1 MPVISKIGRRSRKV
15 RCIIFAI
22 YAVLIVGGASM
33 IYPMMLMVSGSVKS
47 STDYANN
54 NVLPRYLHDDAVLWA
69 KYLESKYGS
78 IPEAEKAL
86 HAPVDSWRRVK
97 LPSTDKLA
105 GGTIEQYRAFREH
118 TDWPDHWYRMGH
130 MGLGPNERA
139 YLRLAQDR
147 YNDDITAFSDAAGLR
162 YKSWTQVTA
171 PLTPLDMRH
180 YTFPDS
186 VGYRMLRSLKR
197 DMPETDRVVVNLDG
211 AFWSSHLRSRWATIE
226 AYNLAHGT
234 DYERYNQVLLTT
246 EPPPEGL
253 ARDDWQEFVRNDL
266 NVRFIRIKKAYE
278 PTFQDF
284 LKMRYDGDISELN
297 RQWGTDYAGFDR
309 VPLMDVVD
317 GTSSVYFAYAEFLTT
332 RTSDDSRY
340 VCPVEALSVFGPRQ
354 GFENYLAET
363 QGVSPELIEQESLPI
378 EALDYSDFVSQTGS
392 LRWEFIKRNY
402 IKVLDY
408 ILMHGNGVRNT
419 VIYCGLMILVTLT
432 INPLAAYALSRYKPP
447 GAYII
452 LLFCMCTMAFPPE
465 VTMIPSFLL
474 LKHFPAIGL
483 GIGLVAGLL
492 AAWGLHKFAP
502 RMNLA
507 FKGILAG
514 VVGLIVGFF
523 VLPRLFGADATNV
536 SLLNTFWA
544 LILPGAANGFGIF
557 LLKGF
562 FDSLPQELYEAAE
575 IDGGGEWTKFWVITM
590 SLSKPILAVLAL
602 QAFTSAYSEFL
613 MALVI
618 IPDPQMWTLMVWL
631 FQLQSQADPYVVNA
645 SIVIAAIPTFLIFLL
660 CQNIIMRGIVVP
672 VEK

>member
-15 RCIIFAI
+15 RSIIFAI
-22 YAVLIVGGASM
+22 YVVLIVGGASM

-47 STDYANN
+47 NTDYANN
-54 NVLPRYLHDDAVLWA
+54 NAVPRYLLDDAVLWA

-86 HAPVDSWRRVK
+86 HVPIDSWRRVMP
-97 LPSTDKLA
+97 PSADKLA
-105 GGTIEQYRAFREH
+105 DDRIDLFRVFREKA
-118 TDWPDHWYRMGH
+118 DWPDHWYRMGH
-130 MGLGPNERA
+130 MRLGPNERA
-139 YLRLAQDR
+139 YLRLAQDS
-147 YNDDITAFSDAAGLR
+147 YDNDITAFSDAAGLR

-180 YTFPDS
+180 YTYPDS
-186 VGYRMLRSLKR
+186 AGYRMLRGLKR
-197 DMPETDRVVVNLDG
+197 DTPRADRVLVNLDG
-211 AFWSSHLRSRWATIE
+211 AFWSSYLRSRWASIE
-226 AYNLAHGT
+226 EYNLAHGT
-234 DYERYNQVLLTT
+234 DYEQYNQVLLSTD
-246 EPPPEGL
+246 PPPEGV
-253 ARDDWQEFVRNDL
+253 ARDDWQNFVRNDL
-266 NVRFIRIKKAYE
+266 NVRFIRIHKSYE
-278 PTFQDF
+278 PAFQTFLEQ
-284 LKMRYDGDISELN
+284 RYDGEIDELN
-297 RQWGTDYAGFDR
+297 RQWEADYSGFDR
-309 VPLMDVVD
+309 VPLVDVVS
-317 GTSSVYFAYAEFLTT
+317 GTSSVYFAYAEFLSAKT
-332 RTSDDSRY
+332 RDNSRY

-354 GFENYLAET
+354 GFEKYLAEA
-363 QGVSPELIEQESLPI
+363 QGVSGGMIVSEAMPI
-378 EALDYSDFVSQTGS
+378 EALDYFDFIDNTGS

-408 ILMHGNGVRNT
+408 ILMHGNGVQNT
-419 VIYCGLMILVTLT
+419 IIYCGLMILVTLT

-492 AAWGLHKFAP
+492 AAWILHKFAP
-502 RMNLA
+502 KMNMA
-507 FKGILAG
+507 FKGIVAG

-523 VLPRLFGADATNV
+523 LLPRIFGADATNV

-618 IPDPQMWTLMVWL
+618 IPDPEMWTLMVWL

>member
-1 MPVISKIGRRSRKV
+1 MPVISTIGRRNTKV
-15 RCIIFAI
+15 RLVIFAI
-22 YAVLIVGGASM
+22 YAVLIVGGLSM
-33 IYPMMLMVSGSVKS
+33 VYPMMLMLSGSIKS
-47 STDYANN
+47 STDYANS
-54 NVLPRYLHDDAVLWA
+54 NVLPRYLYDDGLLWA

-86 HAPVDSWRRVK
+86 HMQVDSWRRVS
-97 LPSTDKLA
+97 LPDAQSFDTQHL
-105 GGTIEQYRAFREH
+105 ELYRAYAEEAE
-118 TDWPDHWYRMGH
+118 WPDYWYRMGH
-130 MGLGPNERA
+130 MGLGQNERA
-139 YLRLAQDR
+139 YLRLAQEQYDG
-147 YNDDITAFSDAAGLR
+147 DIIAFSDAAGLR

-180 YTFPDS
+180 YTYPDTA
-186 VGYRMLRSLKR
+186 GYQMLRKLKR
-197 DMPETDRVVVNLDG
+197 EVPTDQRVVVNLDG
-211 AFWSSHLRSRWATIE
+211 AFWSRYLRSRWATIQE
-226 AYNLAHGT
+226 YNQAHGT
-234 DYERYNQVLLTT
+234 DHQRYNQVLLSTT
-246 EPPPEGL
+246 VPEQGL
-253 ARDDWQEFVRNDL
+253 ARKDWQDFVRNDL
-266 NVRFIRIKKAYE
+266 NVRFIRIDKRIE
-278 PTFQDF
+278 PTFQRF
-284 LKMRYDGDISELN
+284 LAQRYDGDIAELN
-297 RQWGTDYAGFDR
+297 RRWGTDYAGFDR
-309 VPLMDVVD
+309 VPLMRGVD
-317 GTSSVYFAYAEFLTT
+317 GPASVYFAHAEFLTAK
-332 RTSDDSRY
+332 SDDGRGY
-340 VCPVEALSVFGPRQ
+340 LCPAEALSVFGPRQ
-354 GFENYLAET
+354 GFERFIAHT
-363 QGVSPELIEQESLPI
+363 QGVSPDVIGEAPLPVV
-378 EALDYSDFVSQTGS
+378 ALDYADFEGQKTA

-447 GAYII
+447 GAYVI

-474 LKHFPAIGL
+474 LKNFPAIGL
-483 GIGLVAGLL
+483 GVGLL
-492 AAWGLHKFAP
+492 AGVITAWVLHKASP
-502 RMNLA
+502 NMSLPI
-507 FKGILAG
+507 KGILAG
-514 VVGLIVGFF
+514 VVGLVVGFF
-523 VLPRLFGADATNV
+523 VLPRLFGEGVTEV

-562 FDSLPQELYEAAE
+562 FDSLPQELYEAAD
-575 IDGGGEWTKFWVITM
+575 IDGGGELTKFWVITM

-602 QAFTSAYSEFL
+602 QAFISAYSEFL

-618 IPDPQMWTLMVWL
+618 IPDPEMWTLMVWL